1 MKLSI
6 LHKSWRLRPLAR
18 LPVLLLATLLLVAVA
33 CAPVV
38 PSGQPTTSGPS
49 PLAPGEPADKSQD
62 NPSGTATS
70 GPVAGARPL
79 VERNY
84 QWTGVVEA
92 SLLEGRHLE
101 LRRNCDRWVL
111 LPQSDA
117 VTKKLED
124 NIGNKVLLWGTA
136 FNGATIYM
144 RQAISVSAAFGP
156 DDPIPMTLVAIP
168 EYPCPPYPTP
178 APLPLPPAPDR
189 PLMLGPSQLAV
200 RGTLI
205 WEGGQPYLV
214 TPAGK
219 VLLTMPAQHATG
231 DPGTTAPAAGADAAR
246 VMDAV
251 AAGAWGIDRQALRLS
266 AETLRAW
273 PVSVALGYV
282 GCGRPSQLES
292 LQPGE
297 LAARGILV
305 WDAQRSYLK
314 TAAGTIWLSL
324 TLPEPAARSDAAEAT
339 VVGKWSLSSSG
350 LQLVVRRAGYT
361 AQSCPPPPPPADLSL
376 LPGELAAVGTLV
388 WESGQPHLITTSGRI
403 ILDVPRALPLPSG
416 ATPDSAGGQASP
428 QLALQVMA
436 AGQWMIRNGQ
446 LVLYVRWLQPWPG
459 SPPGPAAPPPSATA
473 VPAPGTGILYG
484 KVSIGPLCPVE
495 PCIRP
500 TADIYSSRSLLLET
514 DFGETLRVPLNADGT
529 FKAQVKSGVYAVN
542 LTNCDYLGCSRVLP
556 QKVVIGS
563 NQAVEL
569 NIDIDT
575 GIR

>member
-1 MKLSI
+1 MTLST
-6 LHKSWRLRPLAR
+6 LPKSWRCRPLAR
-18 LPVLLLATLLLVAVA
+18 LPALLLATLLLVAIA
-33 CAPVV
+33 CAQVV
-38 PSGQPTTSGPS
+38 PSGQPTVPGPS
-49 PLAPGEPADKSQD
+49 STVTSSPA
-62 NPSGTATS
+62 
-70 GPVAGARPL
+70 AGARPL

-84 QWTGVVEA
+84 QWTGVVEV

-101 LRRNCDRWVL
+101 LRRDCDRWVL

-117 VTKKLED
+117 LTKKLED

-136 FNGATIYM
+136 FDGATIYM

-156 DDPIPMTLVAIP
+156 NDPIPMTLVAIP

-219 VLLTMPAQHATG
+219 VLMTLPAQHATG
-231 DPGTTAPAAGADAAR
+231 DPSATAPAGGADAAR

-282 GCGRPSQLES
+282 GCGDPSQLES

-305 WDAQRSYLK
+305 WDAQRHYLK

-324 TLPEPAARSDAAEAT
+324 TLPEPAARSDAAGAEAT
-339 VVGKWSLSSSG
+339 VVGKWSLSASG

-361 AQSCPPPPPPADLSL
+361 ARPCPPPPPPADLSL

-388 WESGQPHLITTSGRI
+388 WESGQPYLVTPAGRI
-403 ILDVPRALPLPSG
+403 ILDVPGALPLPSG

-428 QLALQVMA
+428 QLALRVMA

-459 SPPGPAAPPPSATA
+459 
-473 VPAPGTGILYG
+473 
-484 KVSIGPLCPVE
+484 
-495 PCIRP
+495 
-500 TADIYSSRSLLLET
+500 
-514 DFGETLRVPLNADGT
+514 
-529 FKAQVKSGVYAVN
+529 
-542 LTNCDYLGCSRVLP
+542 
-556 QKVVIGS
+556 
-563 NQAVEL
+563 
-569 NIDIDT
+569 
-575 GIR
+575 